1 MRNCGLIH
9 FAPLWAAVGDGVLAG
24 TARTVAR
31 GGGGLYS
38 WASGA
43 AVHCGAPSARLG
55 TVTVSSSASMHS
67 VMLPAIVTGRG
78 IETTHGRQPT
88 ESVQAITTHE
98 YATPMA

>member
-24 TARTVAR
+24 TARTVA
-31 GGGGLYS
+31 GCTHGHP
-38 WASGA
+38 GA
-43 AVHCGAPSARLG
+43 AAHCGAPSVRPG

-88 ESVQAITTHE
+88 ESV
-98 YATPMA
+98 